1 MHGNN
6 SPEEDLKD
14 IHKENSSAEDV
25 RCIFQ
30 DYIHT
35 SSRSQSV
42 DFGNLRFLNQR
53 NHLTLNLKESY
64 HDSEDVFKFSS
75 LEKVRILLSSQCQSG
90 LVLQLAT

>member
-1 MHGNN
+1 MHENN

-14 IHKENSSAEDV
+14 IYEENSSAEDV

-30 DYIHT
+30 DCIYT
-35 SSRSQSV
+35 CSRSQSV

-53 NHLTLNLKESY
+53 NQLTLNLKESY

-75 LEKVRILLSSQCQSG
+75 LEKVRVLLCSQCHSRF
-90 LVLQLAT
+90 LLQLAT